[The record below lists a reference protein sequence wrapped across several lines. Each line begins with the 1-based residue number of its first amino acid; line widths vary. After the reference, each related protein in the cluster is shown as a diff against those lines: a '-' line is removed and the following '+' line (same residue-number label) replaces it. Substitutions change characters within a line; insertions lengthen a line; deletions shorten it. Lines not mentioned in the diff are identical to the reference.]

1 MKKSVNL
8 FSIIVLIYASL
19 LVARMLSASYVSAPY
34 PNEYRESAN
43 IAMTQ
48 AIIRGENIYSLSSLT
63 GDQPSVCYL
72 YGPLMSVTAS
82 AIGRVFTGVDTWT
95 IHYFIS
101 FISIILSALM
111 MAVMV
116 SHVSATLT
124 GPCLAFVL
132 TIFCH
137 WRYGYIYGAPDSMGL
152 CLMIGVL
159 FFLYKGAICE
169 KSRFP
174 HIEIAALLT
183 AAAFFTKQYYLMVA
197 GVGFI
202 YLLIVSRRLFLRY
215 VTGGLTLLLVM
226 LAVLRKWYPLYLT
239 YAIYFLKGP
248 GPGAAMGKTGIAY
261 NTMQVKYLG
270 GMFLVLFVA
279 GLFLVLYLL
288 YQGFKWIREKKKP
301 EIKNREFLLLFFVQA
316 AVSFA
321 VLKYIGNNDG
331 AFLSYYL
338 QLFTPALAALS
349 VYSLELVTSY
359 LLGLEKRKNLMMA
372 AVFGLYLVFFGY
384 TVYKVEPRLTIDS
397 LSDEELGA
405 WQETYDLLDEA
416 KEEGEIYYCPPLN
429 YHAYSNG
436 IRVYND
442 GQPFVFTR
450 KFYDSFSDS
459 PMAQKLFPYG
469 GAVIAQHLMYRE
481 KLRQKVVDGDYVLVT
496 RIDGM
501 DEVFTTEEL
510 EKHYDHIKTELL
522 RCGSWAWEVE
532 LWGKRGF
539 FP

>member
-1 MKKSVNL
+1 
-8 FSIIVLIYASL
+8 
-19 LVARMLSASYVSAPY
+19 MLSAAYVSAPY
-34 PNEYRESAN
+34 PNEYREAAN
-43 IAMTQ
+43 IAMTD
-48 AIIRGENIYSLSSLT
+48 AIIRGENIYSTDNIT
-63 GDQPSVCYL
+63 GSEPSVCYL

-82 AIGRVFTGVDTWT
+82 FIGKVFTGIDTWN

-101 FISIILSALM
+101 FVSIILSALM
-111 MAVMV
+111 MAVMI
-116 SHVSATLT
+116 SKVSATLT
-124 GPCLAFVL
+124 GPSLAFVL
-132 TIFCH
+132 TVFCH

-159 FFLYKGAICE
+159 FFLYLGATKE
-169 KSRFP
+169 NSKVP
-174 HIEIAALLT
+174 YIEIAALLT

-215 VTGGLTLLLVM
+215 VTSGLAMLLIC
-226 LAVLRKWYPLYLT
+226 LAVLRKWFPLYLT

-270 GMFLVLFVA
+270 GMLLVLFAA
-279 GLFLVLYLL
+279 GLGLTLYLL
-288 YQGFKWIREKKKP
+288 YQFFKGINAKKKP
-301 EIKNREFLLLFFVQA
+301 EIKNKEFLLLFFVQA

-349 VYSLELVTSY
+349 IYGTELLVSY
-359 LLGLEKRKNLMMA
+359 LLSLNKPVFLA
-372 AVFGLYLVFFGY
+372 AALGVYFVFFGY
-384 TVYKVEPRLTIDS
+384 TVYKVEPRLTIDT
-397 LSDEELGA
+397 LSDDEQRA
-405 WQETYDLLDEA
+405 WQEAYDLLDEA

-442 GQPFVFTR
+442 GQPFVFTE
-450 KFYDSFSDS
+450 KFFKAFNESSA
-459 PMAQKLFPYG
+459 AQKMFPYA
-469 GAVIAQHLMYRE
+469 GAVIAQHLMYRDV
-481 KLRQKVVDGDYVLVT
+481 LRQKVIEGDYVLVT

-510 EKHYDHIKTELL
+510 ELNYDHIKTELL